1 MIWAA
6 FVLLVL
12 FILAFDL
19 GLFSRGE
26 RKALTARAALIRT
39 GIYFCLA
46 LLFTVF
52 VYFAYDGQW
61 FGLGDYSS
69 EAKAAEGDAAHGAG
83 LLPKSGWEAAVMFFM
98 GYILEQSLSVDNIFV
113 IALVLGYF
121 QVPAAYQHRVLL
133 WGILGALVMRG
144 VMIGINSLECF
155 R

>member
-52 VYFAYDGQW
+52 VYFAYDGHW
-61 FGLGDYSS
+61 FGLGVYSPVV
-69 EAKAAEGDAAHGAG
+69 EAAEG
-83 LLPKSGWEAAVMFFM
+83 
-98 GYILEQSLSVDNIFV
+98 
-113 IALVLGYF
+113 
-121 QVPAAYQHRVLL
+121 
-133 WGILGALVMRG
+133 
-144 VMIGINSLECF
+144 ECHQKAS
-155 R
+155 